1 MGQALKDL
9 RDYMSLAQRL
19 RRFAQSHPTDA
30 NHDIFSATAAAL
42 ENKAQAMAGG
52 KPLPREEMAREIALH
67 ASVNI
72 MV

>member
-52 KPLPREEMAREIALH
+52 
-67 ASVNI
+67 
-72 MV
+72 